1 MSNNSK
7 LDVYITPVQVSIF
20 TSKVLKTRESKVR
33 HVDYKIAIEKEDME
47 RFLSSYAKSDKG
59 NAGLMSAVPQ
69 MLKLLLKLCE
79 SMMNSSTLVEEL
91 KSADIII
98 TLPLV
103 PCLIYMTDYV
113 NKPFILLY
121 PDAFSLTGFTSGTP
135 LPPSYVPLIS
145 ASEEMTFLQRTMNFL
160 LVSARN
166 QFTNIAM
173 NYLFGSFTT
182 KYNISQGKTLLD
194 VTAQAEMHLVSSHFA
209 IEFAHPL
216 LPNVFYVGPILPKPA
231 NQLPAEFEQIMQESG
246 DNGVVLIA
254 FGSHI
259 SSLNDKI
266 IAKMAKALS
275 KLRQTV
281 IWKIKLPKDVKVSPN
296 VKIFNWLPQNDILG
310 HAQLKVFVS
319 HMGANSANEAAYHG
333 VPLVAACIMSDSFS
347 NTQRYVHKAKM
358 AKFIDIFEATS
369 SDWVNTIEEVVYN
382 SSYKENALR
391 TSYLIRSGRRTA
403 VQKSADLIECTLVNG
418 GRLPHLKSHAHNLTW
433 YQYHC
438 VDVIAFLAQTTM
450 ATWSK
455 AALLLACITL
465 ALLSSTHGSV
475 QSKKVVFFPMPM
487 GNSPYYI
494 FLTMAEEMLERGHEN
509 YNQKPVAFALPY
521 LSHL

>member
-1 MSNNSK
+1 M
-7 LDVYITPVQVSIF
+7 
-20 TSKVLKTRESKVR
+20 LKTRESKVK
-33 HVDYKIAIEKEDME
+33 HVEYKIAIEKEDTE
-47 RFLSSYAKSDKG
+47 RLLSSYVKSDKG
-59 NAGLMSAVPQ
+59 NAGLMSAVPKL
-69 MLKLLLKLCE
+69 LKLQLKLCE
-79 SMMNSSTLVEEL
+79 SMMQASTLVEEL
-91 KSADIII
+91 KNADIII

-103 PCLIYMTDYV
+103 PCAIYMTDYV

-121 PDAFSLTGFTSGTP
+121 PAAFSLIGFMSGAP

-145 ASEEMTFLQRTMNFL
+145 ASEEMTFLQRTTNFL

-166 QFTNIAM
+166 QLADIAIS
-173 NYLFGSFTT
+173 YLFGSFTM
-182 KYNISQGKTLLD
+182 KYNISQGKSFMD

-231 NQLPAEFEQIMQESG
+231 KPLPAEFEKIMQESG

-266 IAKMAKALS
+266 IAKIAKALS

-347 NTQRYVHKAKM
+347 NTQRYVHKSKM
-358 AKFIDIFEATS
+358 AKFIDTFEATS
-369 SDWVNTIEEVVYN
+369 ADWVNAIEEVVYN

-391 TSYLIRSGRRTA
+391 ASYLIRSGRRTA
-403 VQKSADLIECTLVNG
+403 VQKSADLIEYTLVNG

-433 YQYHC
+433 YQYHSNC
-438 VDVIAFLAQTTM
+438 SGDAQFGTGHKYGTNLPRNTT
-450 ATWSK
+450 TNCLKIS
-455 AALLLACITL
+455 
-465 ALLSSTHGSV
+465 G
-475 QSKKVVFFPMPM
+475 P
-487 GNSPYYI
+487 
-494 FLTMAEEMLERGHEN
+494 
-509 YNQKPVAFALPY
+509 
-521 LSHL
+521 